1 MPNQIRVIQ
10 DVLSANDAIAARNK
24 ELLDAYNILTLNIM
38 ASPGAGKTSLVMST
52 IRKLQGQLRCG
63 VIEGDVAS
71 SVDAEKVA
79 TLGVP
84 VVQINTGGGCHLE
97 ARQVQY
103 ALADLPLGEI
113 DLLMIENV
121 GNLICP
127 TAFLLGEALRIAVA
141 SVPEGDDKP
150 LKYPALFHQ
159 AHAIALNKIDLAPY
173 IDFNLPAFRERVAG
187 LNPNA
192 PIFEVSCTTGEGLDA
207 WADWLRE
214 MYRQRRS
221 NGQDKATGQ

>member
-1 MPNQIRVIQ
+1 MSDQIKVIQ
-10 DVLSANDAIAARNK
+10 NVLSSNDAIAAQNQQ
-24 ELLDAYNILTLNIM
+24 LLDAHHILTLNIM

-52 IRKLQGQLRCG
+52 IRRLQGELRCG

-103 ALADLPLGEI
+103 ALADLPLGEL
-113 DLLMIENV
+113 DLLLIENV

-127 TAFLLGEALRIAVA
+127 TAFLLGETLRIAVA

-159 AHAIALNKIDLAPY
+159 AQAVVLNKTDLQPY
-173 IDFNLPAFRERVAG
+173 IEFNLSAFRQRVAG

-192 PIFEVSCTTGEGLDA
+192 RMFEVSCTTGEGLDA

-214 MYRQRRS
+214 MYHQRPSGGLDR
-221 NGQDKATGQ
+221 ATAP